1 MKPRLCPQSL
11 CANSQRRAGWYL
23 VHTASI
29 IYSLFRNIN
38 APVSIFTPISLFLP
52 TPLPTLA
59 VPELHNSYVDSL
71 LLISSLYVFMASL
84 QAFVLVTTFP
94 VSLTSLSPSLLF
106 TPLLYLWRLVILFFS
121 LHSGSLN
128 QPRVVY
134 THTKKWNMPSS
145 KHFSWDLNWVLVEQN
160 HSDTKFWHHSQNL
173 PSHTP
178 ALRLHSS
185 ALRQWYCSF
194 QAFRSSSDF

>member
-23 VHTASI
+23 VHTARI

-59 VPELHNSYVDSL
+59 VPEPHNSYVDSR

-106 TPLLYLWRLVILFFS
+106 TPLLYLWTLVILFLS
-121 LHSGSLN
+121 LHSGCLN

-134 THTKKWNMPSS
+134 THTKKM
-145 KHFSWDLNWVLVEQN
+145 KHAIFKTFLMGFELGFGGTNTIV
-160 HSDTKFWHHSQNL
+160 KISQAIDQL
-173 PSHTP
+173 
-178 ALRLHSS
+178 
-185 ALRQWYCSF
+185 
-194 QAFRSSSDF
+194 